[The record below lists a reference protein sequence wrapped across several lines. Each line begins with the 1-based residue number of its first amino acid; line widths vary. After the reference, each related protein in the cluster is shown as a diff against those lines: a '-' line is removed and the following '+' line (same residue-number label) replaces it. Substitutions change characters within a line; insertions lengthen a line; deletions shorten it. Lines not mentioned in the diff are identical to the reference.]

1 MISLLRDLNA
11 SGEMLSDANVASGS
25 DARPYMRKA
34 DVWLA
39 ARMSLWSSQL
49 GHRQTAGTE
58 DW

>member
-34 DVWLA
+34 DV
-39 ARMSLWSSQL
+39 
-49 GHRQTAGTE
+49 
-58 DW
+58 